1 MVIALPAILVWIFG
15 VPVVIGI
22 ILYKNKP
29 QIYQIANAAQLSKID
44 KNKIIE
50 LKKKYGYMFTGYKK
64 SMFLWELVIVFIKII
79 FVMITVF
86 LKAVSSETQ
95 VLVGLLILII
105 SMILHVRF
113 RPFRA

>member
-1 MVIALPAILVWIFG
+1 M
-15 VPVVIGI
+15 
-22 ILYKNKP
+22 
-29 QIYQIANAAQLSKID
+29 D

-50 LKKKYGYMFTGYKK
+50 LKKKFGYMFTGYKNTL
-64 SMFLWELVIVFIKII
+64 FLWEIVIVFIKIG
-79 FVMITVF
+79 FVMVTVF

-113 RPFRA
+113 RPFTAQRVNNLWLYTF

>member
-29 QIYQIANAAQLSKID
+29 QIYQIANAEQLSKID

-113 RPFRA
+113 RPFTA